1 MFIRHY
7 PLTMSM
13 EKVHLRRSRTQTVCI
28 YFLLLNLLTCLSAA
42 SQDIPSF
49 RTPTFFDSSDRVLPV
64 LIEAA
69 QSFSPEVKELNAQK
83 DIAGVD
89 YELSKKEM
97 LRNLSLNS
105 SYNYGN
111 YNSYFPSDAGGI
123 PLWYSNHSQS
133 VYSVGAGLSINM
145 EQLLGGNKLRKEKE
159 QLNITRADAQLQTIR
174 NHVRQQVITQFQAL
188 KLARVVY
195 LQRQQSLQSLFVNKE
210 LVDKK
215 FREGSAKIADQL
227 EAEKGYNDAYL
238 ATEEAK
244 NAYQTQV
251 LLLEELVGM
260 PITPLL
266 SKYFKNL

>member
-1 MFIRHY
+1 MSIRPY
-7 PLTMSM
+7 PFTTSM
-13 EKVHLRRSRTQTVCI
+13 EKVCLGTTRIKRGAIFLFLCTII
-28 YFLLLNLLTCLSAA
+28 YSSVA
-42 SQDIPSF
+42 SQDSPAF
-49 RTPTFFDSSDRVLPV
+49 RTPTLFDSSDRVLPL

-69 QSFSPEVKELNAQK
+69 QKVSPGVKELYAQK
-83 DIAGVD
+83 NSAEID
-89 YELSKKEM
+89 YELSKKEL

-133 VYSVGAGLSINM
+133 AYSVGAGLSINL
-145 EQLLGGNKLRKEKE
+145 EQLLGGTKLRKEKE
-159 QLNITRADAQLQTIR
+159 QMNIARADAQLQGIR
-174 NHVRQQVITQFQAL
+174 NHIRQQVITQFQAL

-195 LQRQQSLQSLFVNKE
+195 FQRQQSLQSLFLNKE

-215 FREGSAKIADQL
+215 FREGSVKISDQL
-227 EAEKGYNDAYL
+227 DAEKAYSEAYL

-244 NAYQTQV
+244 NSYQTQV

-266 SKYFKNL
+266 SKYIK